1 MARRE
6 PVRLPRVRLATAR
19 PPRAGLP
26 AAGWEHP
33 RPAKT
38 TGGGG
43 TDPGAMEAAIMEALV
58 LWYDPRRQGATNES
72 MAADPHLK
80 DLSGNG
86 HDALCRNF
94 AWAEGSGIST
104 EAYPN
109 ALVTDGVD
117 DKCETESIEPL
128 SDFTIITERECI
140 SQSNAASF
148 ANAQKAF
155 IFERNNSGVTGPI
168 IQRCV
173 SYGKENYVSSAAVK
187 GRSVSWMTPTSYKGS
202 VALTRGTNEAAAG
215 KLTIGYIYDYG
226 DKYGAW
232 ALWSFLLFRRTLT
245 EQEIEWVKEHMMG
258 EP

>member
-26 AAGWEHP
+26 AAGWEQP

-72 MAADPHLK
+72 MAADPHLR

-86 HDALCRNF
+86 HDATCYNF
-94 AWAEGSGIST
+94 AWTEESGIST
-104 EAYPN
+104 EAYPG
-109 ALVTDGVD
+109 ALVSDGVD
-117 DKCETESIEPL
+117 DLCWVEPL
-128 SDFTIITERECI
+128 EALTDFTVVAER
-140 SQSNAASF
+140 QFGRFNNACLAARGRVFSF
-148 ANAQKAF
+148 
-155 IFERNNSGVTGPI
+155 ESNNSGQSEATLPQAAMSFGATTFIP
-168 IQRCV
+168 QREV
-173 SYGKENYVSSAAVK
+173 PA
-187 GRSVSWMTPTSYKGS
+187 GRAVSWMTPTSYNGMRI
-202 VALTRGTNEAAAG
+202 TRGGGADDGKAPLWLFKRDTSANRLAAV
-215 KLTIGYIYDYG
+215 
-226 DKYGAW
+226 
-232 ALWSFLLFRRTLT
+232 LWSFLLFRRTLT